1 MLNQRK
7 EFLKSANGEE
17 SLLSADHIERLSS
30 LGFNFNIKPVLTW
43 DQRFEQLL
51 KFKEEF
57 GHVRVPRQHQG
68 LGKWIAEQRLKYRL
82 YTQGQSTNMTNDQIK
97 RLNDVGTYIWIGTKN
112 SVNGTKWNFS
122 LFFCYNK
129 NFE

>member
-1 MLNQRK
+1 MHSPIISIPSFIDINSRLNSKLRKWMLNQRK
-7 EFLKSANGEE
+7 EFLKSMAGEE
-17 SLLSADHIERLSS
+17 SLLSADRIERLNR

-51 KFKEEF
+51 QFKEEF

-82 YTQGQSTNMTNDQIK
+82 YTQGQSTNMTSDQIK
-97 RLNDVGTYIWIGTKN
+97 KLNDVGT
-112 SVNGTKWNFS
+112 S
-122 LFFCYNK
+122 
-129 NFE
+129 